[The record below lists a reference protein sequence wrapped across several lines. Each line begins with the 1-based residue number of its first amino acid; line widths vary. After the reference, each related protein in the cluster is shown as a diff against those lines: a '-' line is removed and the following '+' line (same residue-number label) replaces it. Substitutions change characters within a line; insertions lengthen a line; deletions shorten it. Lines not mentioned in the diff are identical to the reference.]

1 MFLISLLA
9 NLNRSF
15 MLLCEDNKIVSLA
28 NIIRLSIFVA
38 YCRSFT
44 KIRKRRGPSIDP
56 CGTLHTASVIVSNEV
71 FSLPYERNCFEI
83 V

>member
-1 MFLISLLA
+1 
-9 NLNRSF
+9 

-56 CGTLHTASVIVSNEV
+56 CGTLHTA